1 MASLHVLG
9 WLGEAAEH
17 LKAFSRSFLC
27 EVHVRQVQLD
37 ELYAVLRAVQDGELS
52 QDEAI
57 QRRERSPQWVWAA
70 IDPES
75 KLLLALD
82 VGHRTLAMAQRLV
95 HQVVQ
100 VVAPGCVPLLLTDGF
115 KEYTTA
121 LLTHYGQWVQPARW
135 RAHGPTPTP
144 RWMPRPQLLYAQVVK
159 SYRRRRIVAVKHRVV
174 FGTLEA
180 VQQVLAACG
189 WQINTAFIEV
199 RPVGRKE
206 ASASGQT
213 TR

>member
-17 LKAFSRSFLC
+17 LRAFSRSFLC

-52 QDEAI
+52 QDEVI
-57 QRRERSPQWVWAA
+57 QCRERSPQWVCAA
-70 IDPES
+70 LDPES

-82 VGHRTLAMAQRLV
+82 VGHRMLAMAQRLV

-121 LLTHYGQWVQPARW
+121 LLTHYGQWVQPAR
-135 RAHGPTPTP
+135 R
-144 RWMPRPQLLYAQVVK
+144 
-159 SYRRRRIVAVKHRVV
+159 
-174 FGTLEA
+174 
-180 VQQVLAACG
+180 
-189 WQINTAFIEV
+189 
-199 RPVGRKE
+199 
-206 ASASGQT
+206 
-213 TR
+213 